1 MSRRQWLQRSGAA
14 AAGLALAGTA
24 SRSAAAAVPPPS
36 TARPPFHPRDVQLAR
51 DPDTAIRLSSNENPL
66 GPSEA
71 ARAVMSAS
79 YDEACRYP
87 YRAYP
92 DLINAIAER
101 EGVSPDHVI
110 IGAGST
116 EVLCMAGAAYGLDG
130 GEVVA
135 ADPSYKGLTRYAET
149 MGSYVHCV
157 PLDDT
162 MAHDLDRMDRRTTGA
177 VKLVFVCNPNNPTGT
192 IVPADRLRS
201 FCEAV
206 SRRAVV
212 FVDEA
217 YYELMDD
224 AHRTSMV
231 DLVRD
236 GHNIIVART
245 FSKIYGMAGLRVGY
259 GMARPDIVERLRPY
273 SMGSPNVLGLR
284 AAVASLGDDAFRTM
298 SRQKMAEARTFTY
311 DLLDDLGLD
320 YAPSQAS
327 FVFFHTGRPIDA
339 VRAAMAE
346 RGVLV
351 GRPFP
356 PFTDWCRVSM
366 STMDD
371 MQAFATALRDVMSR
385 PATAM
390 GG

>member
-149 MGSYVHCV
+149 MGSYVHRV

>member
-1 MSRRQWLQRSGAA
+1 MNRRQWLQRTSAA
-14 AAGLALAGTA
+14 AAGVALG
-24 SRSAAAAVPPPS
+24 SAASPSMASAASS
-36 TARPPFHPRDVQLAR
+36 TPAVVRPFHPRDVQLER
-51 DPDTAIRLSSNENPL
+51 VPDTAIRLSSNENPL
-66 GPSEA
+66 GPSDA
-71 ARAVMSAS
+71 AREAMTAS

-87 YRAYP
+87 FRAYP

-101 EGVSPDHVI
+101 EDVSPDHVI

-130 GEVVA
+130 GEIVA

-149 MGSYVHCV
+149 MGAYVHRV
-157 PLDDT
+157 PLDDD
-162 MAHDLDRMDRRTTGA
+162 MVHDLDQMARRTTGA
-177 VKLVFVCNPNNPTGT
+177 AKLVFVCNPNNPTGT
-192 IVPADRLRS
+192 VVPADRLRT
-201 FCEAV
+201 FCETV

-224 AHRTSMV
+224 AHRASMV
-231 DLVRD
+231 DLVRE
-236 GHNIIVART
+236 GHNVIVART

-259 GMARPDIVERLRPY
+259 GLARPDIVERLRPY

-284 AAVASLGDDAFRTM
+284 AAAASLRDDAFRTM
-298 SRQKMAEARTFTY
+298 SRQKMAEARMFTY

-327 FVFFHTGRPIDA
+327 FIFFRTGRPIES

-346 RGVLV
+346 GGVMV

-371 MQAFATALRDVMSR
+371 MQTFATALRDVMSHST
-385 PATAM
+385 TAM

>member
-116 EVLCMAGAAYGLDG
+116 EVLCMAGAAYGLGG

>member
-14 AAGLALAGTA
+14 AAGLALAGA
-24 SRSAAAAVPPPS
+24 APSSAAVAAPPAS
-36 TARPPFHPRDVQLAR
+36 TVRPPFHPRDVQLAR

-71 ARAVMSAS
+71 ARAAMATS

-149 MGSYVHCV
+149 MGAYVHRV

-162 MAHDLDRMDRRTTGA
+162 MTHDLDRMDRRTTGA

-192 IVPADRLRS
+192 IVPADRLRR

-206 SRRAVV
+206 SHRAVV

-224 AHRTSMV
+224 AHRASMV
-231 DLVRD
+231 DVVRD
-236 GHNIIVART
+236 GHNVIVART

-259 GMARPDIVERLRPY
+259 GLARPDIVERLRPY

-284 AAVASLGDDAFRTM
+284 AAVASLGDAAFRTM

-327 FVFFHTGRPIDA
+327 FVFFRTGRPIDA

-346 RGVLV
+346 RGVMV

-371 MQAFATALRDVMSR
+371 MQAFATALRDVMRTS
-385 PATAM
+385 TAM